1 MATPSETV
9 SLTDLAVRGVILTT
23 VEALAVAQS
32 LFETARD
39 DARPPFGPLSR
50 ANVLLSSDGTVTST
64 ACAATPTVLEAA
76 ILLEA
81 LLPEGPPHHV
91 PGALRYTLGRGLHEV
106 AAPPF
111 DSLADFSRALR
122 RFERGGR
129 AAIVRG
135 LCARAQDPPPIVES
149 FWQSVGLPFAATV
162 VAGVALI
169 GAGEAMHVSRS
180 PRVTSRLAVEAI
192 EAHPIVFNPPPV
204 MLHPPPVSFVRTTT
218 PERAPLPPRV
228 AAQRAAAQRAA
239 PPARHSNIFSR
250 VVSRIRIKFDK
261 L

>member
-1 MATPSETV
+1 M
-9 SLTDLAVRGVILTT
+9 LTT

-32 LFETARD
+32 LFQTERD

-50 ANVLLSSDGTVTST
+50 ENILLSSDGTVTSK

-81 LLPEGPPHHV
+81 LLPEGPLRHV

-106 AAPPF
+106 EAPPF

-129 AAIVRG
+129 ATIVRG
-135 LCARAQDPPPIVES
+135 LWARAQDPPPVVES
-149 FWQSVGLPFAATV
+149 LWQSVGLPFAATV

-169 GAGEAMHVSRS
+169 GAGEAMHVGRT
-180 PRVTSRLAVEAI
+180 PRVTFRLAVDAI
-192 EAHPIVFNPPPV
+192 DARPIVFNPPPV
-204 MLHPPPVSFVRTTT
+204 MLYPPPVSFVRTPTRGRV
-218 PERAPLPPRV
+218 PMPPRV
-228 AAQRAAAQRAA
+228 AAQRAA
-239 PPARHSNIFSR
+239 PPARHSNVFSR
-250 VVSRIRIKFDK
+250 FVSRIRIKFDK

>member
-1 MATPSETV
+1 MASPSRTL
-9 SLTDLAVRGVILTT
+9 SLADLAVRGIVLST
-23 VEALAVAQS
+23 VEALAIAQS
-32 LFETARD
+32 LFETAGD

-50 ANVLLSSDGTVTST
+50 ENILLRSDGSVTSR

-81 LLPEGPPHHV
+81 LLPDGPPYHV
-91 PGALRYTLGRGLHEV
+91 SGALRYTLGRALHEV

-135 LCARAQDPPPIVES
+135 LCARALEPPLAVES
-149 FWQSVGLPFAATV
+149 LWESVGLPFAATV
-162 VAGVALI
+162 LAGVALI
-169 GAGEAMHVSRS
+169 AAGEAMHVSRT
-180 PRVTSRLAVEAI
+180 PRITPPLAADAI
-192 EAHPIVFNPPPV
+192 EARPIVFNPPPV
-204 MLHPPPVSFVRTTT
+204 MLHAPQASLARTST
-218 PERAPLPPRV
+218 LPPAPRPQHV
-228 AAQRAAAQRAA
+228 TARRAD
-239 PPARHSNIFSR
+239 PPARHSNFFSR
-250 VVSRIRIKFDK
+250 VVSRVRIKFDE

>member
-1 MATPSETV
+1 M
-9 SLTDLAVRGVILTT
+9 SLADLAVRGVILST

-32 LFETARD
+32 LFETERD

-50 ANVLLSSDGTVTST
+50 ENILLSRDGTVTSK
-64 ACAATPTVLEAA
+64 AYAATPTVLEAA

-129 AAIVRG
+129 TAIVRG
-135 LCARAQDPPPIVES
+135 LCARVQDPPPVVES
-149 FWQSVGLPFAATV
+149 LWQSVGLPFAATV
-162 VAGVALI
+162 AAGVALI
-169 GAGEAMHVSRS
+169 GAGEAMHASR
-180 PRVTSRLAVEAI
+180 PPQVTSRLVVDAI
-192 EAHPIVFNPPPV
+192 EARPIVFNPPPLI
-204 MLHPPPVSFVRTTT
+204 LHPPPASFVRTPT
-218 PERAPLPPRV
+218 PERAPVPPRA
-228 AAQRAAAQRAA
+228 AAQRAAVQRAA

-250 VVSRIRIKFDK
+250 VVSRIRITFDK